1 MCVCV
6 CVCSVLNQET
16 QIPTLGFRKFS
27 GSLWGSVRQRGVQP
41 CPAGM
46 VLESCCFLK
55 GPEMTS
61 DRELGNSGKNVEL
74 WMREVSA
81 FWAQLFWLADPG
93 QRNTL
98 CI

>member
-1 MCVCV
+1 
-6 CVCSVLNQET
+6 
-16 QIPTLGFRKFS
+16 
-27 GSLWGSVRQRGVQP
+27 
-41 CPAGM
+41 M